1 MPVAGNKPIMGR
13 NAFAHESGIHQDGYL
28 KNPETYEILKP
39 EMVGATGIPTSGE
52 IVGIACG
59 NVKTK

>member
-1 MPVAGNKPIMGR
+1 MGR